1 MPDIEIVLV
10 VIFAFVAGFVIGFE
24 TYDLFVDKPAK
35 AFLNVVHDPDEDKPY
50 LMLDITNDELEKLD
64 KREYIKLTIRHIDMR
79 E

>member
-1 MPDIEIVLV
+1 MPDIEIILI
-10 VIFAFVAGFVIGFE
+10 VIFAFVAGLGIGFE

-64 KREYIKLTIRHIDMR
+64 KREYIKLRIRHIDMR